1 MAIVYRRWTQDLTE
15 NRLKYFTAK
24 STWMCL
30 KLVAMEADPESS
42 VHRQAHPREAVIAAS
57 RNANI
62 TCRAEH
68 GKLENSNN
76 NNAKTSDA

>member
-1 MAIVYRRWTQDLTE
+1 MDSRPHR
-15 NRLKYFTAK
+15 K
-24 STWMCL
+24 SVEIFHSKKHLMCL